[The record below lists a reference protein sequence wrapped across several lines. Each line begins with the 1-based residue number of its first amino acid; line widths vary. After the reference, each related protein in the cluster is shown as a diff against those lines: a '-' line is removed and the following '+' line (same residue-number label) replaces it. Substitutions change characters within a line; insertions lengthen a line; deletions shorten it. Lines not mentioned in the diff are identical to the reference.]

1 MEHHGSDA
9 RDDTGHRAEITDF
22 LRSRRARITPEQA
35 GIIGGGRRRVAGLR
49 REELAMLAGVSS
61 DYYAKMERGHL
72 AGVSEEVLD
81 ALARALQLDEA
92 ETEHLLDLARADSP
106 VPVRDRTP
114 KLAGGAVRPSLQR
127 FLDTITGTPTIVQNR
142 RCDIVATNALGR
154 ALLSPLLGDPV
165 NQANNAR
172 FTFLNPAARNFYV
185 DWEQGAS
192 SLVASMR
199 SHAGKNPH
207 DRDLTNL
214 IGELVTR
221 SDDFRRRWAAHNVH
235 FHRSGTKRLH
245 HPEVGDIEVAFEA
258 MQLPD
263 SPGWTMYGY
272 TTEAGSTSDER
283 VRLLGSLAATETIA
297 GSGGTADANPT
308 TGTTSGRTETA

>member
-1 MEHHGSDA
+1 MD
-9 RDDTGHRAEITDF
+9 HRAEISEF
-22 LRSRRARITPEQA
+22 LRTRRARITPDQA

-49 REELAMLAGVSS
+49 REELAMLAGMSS

-81 ALARALQLDEA
+81 ALARALQLDDA
-92 ETEHLLDLARADSP
+92 ETEHLLDLARADTP
-106 VPVRDRTP
+106 VPARRRAP
-114 KLAGGAVRPSLQR
+114 KQPDTAVRPSLQR
-127 FLDTITGTPTIVQNR
+127 FLDTVTGTPTVVQNR
-142 RCDIVATNALGR
+142 RSDVIATNSLGR
-154 ALLSPLLGDPV
+154 ALLSPLLDDPV

-172 FTFLNPAARNFYV
+172 FTFLSPAARNFYV
-185 DWEQGAS
+185 DWEQGAT

-199 SHAGKNPH
+199 SHAGKHPH
-207 DRDLTNL
+207 DRDLTDL

-221 SDDFRRRWAAHNVH
+221 SDDFRRRWAAHDVR

-245 HPEVGDIEVAFEA
+245 HPAVGDLEFTFEA

-272 TTEAGSTSDER
+272 TTVPGSPTDER
-283 VRLLGSLAATETIA
+283 VRLLGSLAATAT
-297 GSGGTADANPT
+297 PT
-308 TGTTSGRTETA
+308 TEATP

>member
-1 MEHHGSDA
+1 MD
-9 RDDTGHRAEITDF
+9 HRAEISEF
-22 LRSRRARITPEQA
+22 LRTRRARITPDQA

-49 REELAMLAGVSS
+49 REELAMLAGMSS

-81 ALARALQLDEA
+81 ALARALQLDDA
-92 ETEHLLDLARADSP
+92 ETEHLLDLARADAP
-106 VPVRDRTP
+106 VPVRRRATKQPDT
-114 KLAGGAVRPSLQR
+114 AVRPSLQR
-127 FLDTITGTPTIVQNR
+127 FLDTITGTPTVVQNR
-142 RCDIVATNALGR
+142 RSDVIATNSLGR
-154 ALLSPLLGDPV
+154 ALLSPLLDDPV

-185 DWEQGAS
+185 DWEQGAT

-199 SHAGKNPH
+199 SHAGKHPH
-207 DRDLTNL
+207 DRDLTDL

-221 SDDFRRRWAAHNVH
+221 SDDFRRRWAAHDVR

-245 HPEVGDIEVAFEA
+245 HPAVGDLEFAFEA

-272 TTEAGSTSDER
+272 TTVPGSPTDER
-283 VRLLGSLAATETIA
+283 VRLLGSLAATAT
-297 GSGGTADANPT
+297 PT
-308 TGTTSGRTETA
+308 TEATP

>member
-1 MEHHGSDA
+1 MD
-9 RDDTGHRAEITDF
+9 HRAEISDF
-22 LRSRRARITPEQA
+22 LRTRRARITPDQA

-49 REELAMLAGVSS
+49 REELAMLAGMSS

-72 AGVSEEVLD
+72 AGVSEDVLD
-81 ALARALQLDEA
+81 ALARALQLDDA
-92 ETEHLLDLARADSP
+92 ETEHLLDLARADTP
-106 VPVRDRTP
+106 VPVRRRAP
-114 KLAGGAVRPSLQR
+114 KPADDAVRPSLQR
-127 FLDTITGTPTIVQNR
+127 FLDTITGTPTVVQNR
-142 RCDIVATNALGR
+142 RSDVVATNSLGR
-154 ALLSPLLGDPV
+154 ALLSPLLDDPV

-185 DWEQGAS
+185 DWEQGAT

-199 SHAGKNPH
+199 SHAGKHPH
-207 DRDLTNL
+207 DRDLTDL

-221 SDDFRRRWAAHNVH
+221 SDDFRRRWAAHDVR

-245 HPEVGDIEVAFEA
+245 HPAVGDLEFTFEA

-272 TTEAGSTSDER
+272 TTVAGSPTDER
-283 VRLLGSLAATETIA
+283 VRLLGSLVATAA
-297 GSGGTADANPT
+297 PT
-308 TGTTSGRTETA
+308 TEATP

>member
-1 MEHHGSDA
+1 
-9 RDDTGHRAEITDF
+9 
-22 LRSRRARITPEQA
+22 
-35 GIIGGGRRRVAGLR
+35 
-49 REELAMLAGVSS
+49 MLAGVSS

-72 AGVSEEVLD
+72 AGVSDEVLD

-92 ETEHLLDLARADSP
+92 ETDHLFDLARADSP
-106 VPVRDRTP
+106 VPVRRRTP
-114 KLAGGAVRPSLQR
+114 KSTDHVVRPSLQR

-142 RCDIVATNALGR
+142 RSDVIATNALGR
-154 ALLSPLLGDPV
+154 ALLSPLLDDPA
-165 NQANNAR
+165 NQGNNAR
-172 FTFLNPAARNFYV
+172 FTFLSPASRNFYV

-207 DRDLTNL
+207 DRDLTDL
-214 IGELVTR
+214 VGELVTR
-221 SDDFRRRWAAHNVH
+221 SDDFRRRWAAHDVH

-245 HPEVGDIEVAFEA
+245 HPAVGDVEVAFEA

-272 TTEAGSTSDER
+272 TTVPGSPSDER
-283 VRLLGSLAATETIA
+283 VRLLGSIAASEAAAAIGATT
-297 GSGGTADANPT
+297 DT
-308 TGTTSGRTETA
+308 TGTV

>member
-1 MEHHGSDA
+1 MEHPAGS
-9 RDDTGHRAEITDF
+9 RSDDTDHRVEITEF
-22 LRSRRARITPEQA
+22 LRTRRARITPDQA
-35 GIIGGGRRRVAGLR
+35 GIIGGGRRRVTGLR

-72 AGVSEEVLD
+72 AGVSDEVLD

-92 ETEHLLDLARADSP
+92 ETDHLLDLARADSH
-106 VPVRDRTP
+106 VPVRRRTP
-114 KLAGGAVRPSLQR
+114 QSADHVVRPSLQR

-142 RCDIVATNALGR
+142 RSDVIATNVLGR
-154 ALLSPLLGDPV
+154 ALLSPLLDDPA
-165 NQANNAR
+165 NQGNNAR
-172 FTFLNPAARNFYV
+172 FTFLSPASRNFYV

-199 SHAGKNPH
+199 SHAGKHPH
-207 DRDLTNL
+207 DHDLTDL
-214 IGELVTR
+214 VGELVTR
-221 SDDFRRRWAAHNVH
+221 SDDFRRRWAAHDVR

-245 HPEVGDIEVAFEA
+245 HPAVGDLEFTFEA

-272 TTEAGSTSDER
+272 TTEPGSPSDER
-283 VRLLGSLAATETIA
+283 VRLLGSIAASAATHA
-297 GSGGTADANPT
+297 GDATGPAQ
-308 TGTTSGRTETA
+308 GTTPESTGAA

>member
-1 MEHHGSDA
+1 MDQDHRPASDGSEHS
-9 RDDTGHRAEITDF
+9 TEISDF
-22 LRSRRARITPEQA
+22 LQSRRARITPERA
-35 GIIGGGRRRVAGLR
+35 GIVGGGRRRVPGLR

-72 AGVSEEVLD
+72 AGVSDEVLD

-92 ETEHLLDLARADSP
+92 ETDHLFDLARADSP
-106 VPVRDRTP
+106 VPVRRRTP
-114 KLAGGAVRPSLQR
+114 KSTDHVVRPSLQR

-142 RCDIVATNALGR
+142 RSDVIATNALGR
-154 ALLSPLLGDPV
+154 ALLSPLLDDPA
-165 NQANNAR
+165 NQGNNAR
-172 FTFLNPAARNFYV
+172 FTFLSPASRNFYV

-207 DRDLTNL
+207 DRDLTDL
-214 IGELVTR
+214 VGELVTR
-221 SDDFRRRWAAHNVH
+221 SDDFRRRWAAHDVH

-245 HPEVGDIEVAFEA
+245 HPAVGDVEVAFEA

-272 TTEAGSTSDER
+272 TTVPGSPSDER
-283 VRLLGSLAATETIA
+283 VRLLGSIAASEAAAAIGATT
-297 GSGGTADANPT
+297 DT
-308 TGTTSGRTETA
+308 TGTV

>member
-1 MEHHGSDA
+1 MEHLPGDA
-9 RDDTGHRAEITDF
+9 RDGTEHRAEISDF
-22 LRSRRARITPEQA
+22 LQSRRGRITPERA
-35 GIIGGGRRRVAGLR
+35 GIIGGGRRRVPGLR

-72 AGVSEEVLD
+72 AGVSDEVLD

-92 ETEHLLDLARADSP
+92 ETDHLLDLARADSP
-106 VPVRDRTP
+106 VPVRRRSP
-114 KLAGGAVRPSLQR
+114 KPTDLAVRPSLQR

-142 RCDIVATNALGR
+142 RSDIVATNPLGR
-154 ALLSPLLGDPV
+154 ALLSPLLDDPA
-165 NQANNAR
+165 NQGNNAR
-172 FTFLNPAARNFYV
+172 FTFLSPASRNFYV

-207 DRDLTNL
+207 DRDLTDL

-221 SDDFRRRWAAHNVH
+221 SDDFRRRWAAHDVH

-245 HPEVGDIEVAFEA
+245 HPAVGDVEVLFEA
-258 MQLPD
+258 MHLPD
-263 SPGWTMYGY
+263 SPGWTMYAY
-272 TTEAGSTSDER
+272 TTVPGSPSDER
-283 VRLLGSLAATETIA
+283 MQLLGSIAASETA
-297 GSGGTADANPT
+297 PATGSSSDT
-308 TGTTSGRTETA
+308 TGTR

>member
-1 MEHHGSDA
+1 MDQHHGPASD
-9 RDDTGHRAEITDF
+9 GSEHIEISDF
-22 LRSRRARITPEQA
+22 LQSRRARITPERA
-35 GIIGGGRRRVAGLR
+35 GIIGGGRRRVPGLR

-72 AGVSEEVLD
+72 AGVSNEVLD
-81 ALARALQLDEA
+81 ALARALRLDEA
-92 ETEHLLDLARADSP
+92 ETDHLLDLARADSP
-106 VPVRDRTP
+106 VPVRRRTP
-114 KLAGGAVRPSLQR
+114 KSTDHVVRPSLQR

-142 RCDIVATNALGR
+142 RNDVIATNALGR
-154 ALLSPLLGDPV
+154 TLLSPLLDDPA
-165 NQANNAR
+165 NQGNNAR
-172 FTFLNPAARNFYV
+172 FTFLSPASRNFYV

-207 DRDLTNL
+207 DRDLTDL

-221 SDDFRRRWAAHNVH
+221 SDDFRRRWAAHDVH

-245 HPEVGDIEVAFEA
+245 HPAVGDVEVAFEA

-272 TTEAGSTSDER
+272 TTVPGSPSDER
-283 VRLLGSLAATETIA
+283 VRLLGSIAASEAAAATGAT
-297 GSGGTADANPT
+297 TDT
-308 TGTTSGRTETA
+308 TGTA